1 MTDPIADMLTRI
13 RNAYMVRKQTVLIPY
28 SKIKFAIAGNLKKAK
43 YIVDVEEVEDNFK
56 NIKITLKYSNNKPA
70 ITNIKRISKCGQR
83 VYVSRDEVPR
93 VLNGLGVAVLSTS
106 KGIILSTEAK
116 KLGVG
121 GEIICEIY

>member
-1 MTDPIADMLTRI
+1 M
-13 RNAYMVRKQTVLIPY
+13 
-28 SKIKFAIAGNLKKAK
+28 KKAK